1 MSDMSFK
8 QAKEL
13 VEKIELTELTLKR
26 TVEDIHNASQEFNK
40 SLQYQERILQ
50 LLPKA
55 EKKLNV
61 LRILVAV
68 NVGFIVGLIVG
79 KYLL

>member
-1 MSDMSFK
+1 MSFK

-55 EKKLNV
+55 EKKLNT
-61 LRILVAV
+61 LRILVAI